1 MVDESV
7 EFETWE
13 EFNEYINSASSSQ
26 LHSLAVKHADCWATL
41 SFCKEDQML
50 WEESGDWGELIF
62 IRVLLAKN
70 VNIQTL
76 KFALQVGSES
86 TQSRAFLSLTLMD
99 SPAITAELLLEI
111 PVDDAIDDKDTARQM
126 FFHPLASID
135 VLKHVIGSF
144 PEMIDLLVYQE
155 FQDNSSVVDP
165 DLRKEFRESLII
177 KVKSKWQ
184 EVSSNDRPP
193 NSAEQESFDLFVSRQ
208 SYY

>member
-1 MVDESV
+1 
-7 EFETWE
+7 
-13 EFNEYINSASSSQ
+13 
-26 LHSLAVKHADCWATL
+26 LGATL

-70 VNIQTL
+70 MNIQTL

-99 SPAITAELLLEI
+99 SPAITSELLLEI

-135 VLKHVIGSF
+135 VLKHVIDSF

-155 FQDNSSVVDP
+155 FQDDSSVVDP